1 MKRLYCLFLCLI
13 LNICYSS
20 TALAS
25 DYTYSSTTT
34 EILDDGSYI
43 ETTIK
48 TNTSIN
54 LFSSTFTKNG
64 QKTSTYKDSSGKIY
78 WSITVNGNFS
88 YNGSSSKCTSSTIST
103 TCPSKLW
110 KLSSKSSGKSGA
122 TATASVVAKRY
133 TNGSITKTIV
143 NGR

>member
-78 WSITVNGNFS
+78 WSIT
-88 YNGSSSKCTSSTIST
+88 
-103 TCPSKLW
+103 CPSKLW

-133 TNGSITKTIV
+133 TNGSITKTIKRSV
-143 NGR
+143 SLTCSKTGKLS